1 MYDHDWMII
10 LALSQ
15 KSDRQIIGIWH
26 LVLAT
31 ECDYV
36 IFPDYTVYAI
46 IKNLHLYLKIPKN
59 TKGCKKKKK
68 D

>member
-1 MYDHDWMII
+1 MII

-46 IKNLHLYLKIPKN
+46 IRKLTIILKDTSKY
-59 TKGCKKKKK
+59 KKMQKEKK

>member
-1 MYDHDWMII
+1 MII

-15 KSDRQIIGIWH
+15 NSDRQIIGIWH

-46 IKNLHLYLKIPKN
+46 IRKLTIILKDTSKY
-59 TKGCKKKKK
+59 KKMQKEKK
-68 D
+68 DSKDT